1 MNTRNAWSLT
11 LQMTIILLSSSAIA
25 QEQNQVVDFPVEP
38 VLFADEPFRSCE
50 GIAFNGEGHMYVT
63 CNRALWIVDE
73 TANATQI
80 AELHSNLGVAGIGD
94 RDVLVA
100 DFGPTNAF
108 QNGRN
113 SDGIVWRITPDGS
126 KSEDALGIGDPNFI
140 LVRSDGTYLVSD
152 DATSDIYVVQTD
164 GQVDLFT
171 TAVNHPNGMVLS
183 LDESTLYVAQMFTN
197 IRPVVGVN
205 MIWAIRLEDGK
216 PFRDAKLVATT
227 GPGAFVDGL
236 AMDKAGR
243 IYIAANREGRIWRF
257 DPETEELIIIAE
269 GVFGAASLAFGEGDF
284 DRQSVYVTTTF
295 SGGRGGIVW
304 RVPVGI
310 EGAAL
315 FR

>member
-1 MNTRNAWSLT
+1 MITMSYWSLILT
-11 LQMTIILLSSSAIA
+11 VTAALLSRSVMA
-25 QEQNQVVDFPVEP
+25 QEENQPPEFPVEP
-38 VLFADEPFRSCE
+38 ILFVDEPFNSCE
-50 GIAFNGEGHMYVT
+50 GIAFNGEGQMYVT
-63 CNRALWIVDE
+63 CNQGLWRVDE
-73 TANATQI
+73 SADATRI
-80 AELHSNLGVAGIGD
+80 ADLDSNLGVAGIGD
-94 RDVLVA
+94 TDVLVA

-113 SDGIVWRITPDGS
+113 SDGIVWRITPDGN

-152 DATSDIYVVQTD
+152 DATSDIYVVQAD

-205 MIWAIRLEDGK
+205 LIWAIRLKDGK
-216 PFRDAKLVATT
+216 PVRDAKLVTRT

-236 AMDKAGR
+236 AMDRLGR
-243 IYIAANREGRIWRF
+243 VYITANREGRIWRF
-257 DPETEELIIIAE
+257 DPESEELIIITE
-269 GVFGAASLAFGEGDF
+269 NVYGAASVVFGEGKF
-284 DRQSVYVTTTF
+284 DKQSIYITTTF
-295 SGGRGGIVW
+295 SRGRGGKVW

-310 EGAAL
+310 EGASVV
-315 FR
+315 R